1 MACSGDAEHEEPPHI
16 PCGSPGPPLPGLS
29 GRCGTALIAPSGDDV
44 INEGDTLVVFGPDA
58 KLQEFERGALT
69 AQDPM

>member
-1 MACSGDAEHEEPPHI
+1 MACSGDAEHEAPPC
-16 PCGSPGPPLPGLS
+16 PLRLATPPFWLEWSLRHDFG
-29 GRCGTALIAPSGDDV
+29 CPSGDDV